1 MRGKGVKIECQKGV
15 IPEENVNKQY
25 TVMWVNCE

>member
-1 MRGKGVKIECQKGV
+1 MRGKGVKIECQKGL

-25 TVMWVNCE
+25 NVSEL